1 MKAFFIRFALL
12 SATLF
17 TATTVAA
24 DHAGKAPHDQKCM
37 GCHKTEVYT
46 RDNRTIKTLN
56 ALSNQVNN
64 CMKGAAK
71 AEWTEKRTGHVI
83 DYLNS
88 KFYKF

>member
-1 MKAFFIRFALL
+1 MKALFIRLTLL
-12 SATLF
+12 SITLF
-17 TATTVAA
+17 AAATAAA
-24 DHAGKAPHDQKCM
+24 DHAGKGPHDQKCM
-37 GCHKTEVYT
+37 SCHKTDVYT
-46 RDNRTIKTLN
+46 RENRTIKTLG

-71 AEWTEKRTGHVI
+71 AEWTEKRTGHVV